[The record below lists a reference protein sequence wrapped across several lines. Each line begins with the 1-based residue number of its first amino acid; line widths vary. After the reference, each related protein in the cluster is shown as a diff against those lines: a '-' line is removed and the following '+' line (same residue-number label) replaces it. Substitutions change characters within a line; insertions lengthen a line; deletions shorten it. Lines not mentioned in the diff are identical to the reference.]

1 MQIASDKEAATEYE
15 KAEGYRQFE
24 YISEEMK
31 DLFAAADLVISRA
44 GANSI
49 CELLAL
55 RKPHILVPLP
65 ATASRGERAVASIV
79 SFVNDKLTIKK
90 PPVKDKTI
98 RAFPFRSSMSA
109 FLSAVAACSFLICFC
124 VVGIRL
130 ISNTS
135 PELDEAY
142 ITEYAPEL
150 EETVS
155 VDYEA

>member
-1 MQIASDKEAATEYE
+1 MNSYEALYTNMKNSFTVENSGAKYTLGEYMLM
-15 KAEGYRQFE
+15 KAG
-24 YISEEMK
+24 K
-31 DLFAAADLVISRA
+31 K
-44 GANSI
+44 ANST
-49 CELLAL
+49 LPAS
-55 RKPHILVPLP
+55 VP

>member
-1 MQIASDKEAATEYE
+1 MNSYEALYTNMKNSFTVEKSGAKYTLGEYMLMKAGKKAAS
-15 KAEGYRQFE
+15 
-24 YISEEMK
+24 
-31 DLFAAADLVISRA
+31 
-44 GANSI
+44 
-49 CELLAL
+49 
-55 RKPHILVPLP
+55 PLP
-65 ATASRGERAVASIV
+65 AAVPAVSKGERAVASIV

-109 FLSAVAACSFLICFC
+109 LLSAVAACSFLICFC

-135 PELDEAY
+135 PSLDEAS

-150 EETVS
+150 EEALS
-155 VDYEA
+155 VNYEA